1 MKRRAFIAIAG
12 AAATWPLLARGQSQR
27 RLVLAHSA
35 IAANSLT
42 EAAGP
47 FWVRRLHE
55 ELRRL
60 GYAEG
65 VNLVIERFSAEGRS
79 DRFTVVAESIVA
91 SKPDVIV
98 CNLNGLVKA
107 IMSATATIPIVA
119 IMSNPLAAGLVASL
133 GMPGGNLTGVS
144 VDAGPG
150 MASKRLQ
157 VLNEALPA
165 ATRFAY
171 IEQKGESPRVFARSV
186 EIKSLTQVDEPTL
199 RKTFG
204 EIAEQRFDAAIVSE
218 GGSFLAHRK
227 LIVELAATHH
237 LPVVYPFRDYWE
249 VGGLFAYAPELGELA
264 NRMALDVRDILNG
277 VNPAGIPI
285 FQPTKF
291 ELLVNLKTA
300 RALRLSIPQLLL
312 AQADDVSD

>member
-1 MKRRAFIAIAG
+1 MRRRDVLALAG

-27 RLVLAHSA
+27 RLALAHSA
-35 IAANSLT
+35 IAANTLT

-55 ELRRL
+55 QLRRL
-60 GYAEG
+60 GYAEDA
-65 VNLVIERFSAEGRS
+65 NLVIDRFSAEGRS
-79 DRFTVVAESIVA
+79 DRFAAVAEAIVA

-98 CNLNGLVKA
+98 SNLNGLVRA
-107 IMSATATIPIVA
+107 IMSATSTIPIVA

-165 ATRFAY
+165 AARFAY
-171 IEQKGESPRVFARSV
+171 IEQKGESPRLFPRPV
-186 EIKSLTQVDEPTL
+186 EVKTLTQVDEAAL
-199 RKTFG
+199 RRVFG
-204 EIAEQRFDAAIVSE
+204 EIAEERLDAAIVSE
-218 GGSFLAHRK
+218 GGSFLAHRN
-227 LIVELAATHH
+227 LIVALAAKHR

-249 VGGLFAYAPELGELA
+249 LGGLFAYAPELGELA

-277 VNPAGIPI
+277 VNPAGIADIPADQI
-285 FQPTKF
+285 RAVGQP
-291 ELLVNLKTA
+291 
-300 RALRLSIPQLLL
+300 
-312 AQADDVSD
+312 